1 MEAIAT
7 IGTLGTLVL
16 FLHLRLERSIDRLED
31 RVDRLENKLGSELR
45 VVADKFDRHLE
56 WHIQVAGGG
65 RAPA

>member
-1 MEAIAT
+1 MDTIAT

-16 FLHLRLERSIDRLED
+16 FLHLRLERRMDRLEN
-31 RVDRLENKLGSELR
+31 RVDRLEDKLGSELR

-65 RAPA
+65 PAPG